1 VIAERLART
10 WAWLSKLLAPVLV
23 PLLLGLSAICAG
35 GWARQTVRIEG
46 LHVWFIKVDGLRKER
61 DDAIAALA
69 SVKKAQPEAAK
80 AQAAANHAPA
90 AAAAQ
95 IVEKSNVDAQ
105 AYYER
110 GRAAGAAYADA
121 DAHRVR
127 PACSGRPV
135 SAAGLPG
142 ADPAAPVDD
151 RPGATADD
159 VAVSR
164 ADYDIL
170 VGNSLRLAKVHQ
182 DAQALID
189 AGVAVAA
196 TDP

>member
-1 VIAERLART
+1 MNGILLARA
-10 WAWLSKLLAPVLV
+10 WAWLSNLLAPVLV

-35 GWARQTVRIEG
+35 GWAWQTVRIEG
-46 LHVWFIKVDGLRKER
+46 FHLWFVKVDGLRKER
-61 DDAIAALA
+61 DDALAALA
-69 SVKKAQPEAAK
+69 AVKKAQPEAAK
-80 AQAAANHAPA
+80 AQAAAIHAPA
-90 AAAAQ
+90 AASAQ
-95 IVEKSNVDAQ
+95 IAEKSNVDAQ

-121 DAHRVR
+121 HRVR
-127 PACSGRPV
+127 PTCPGSPFGTAD
-135 SAAGLPG
+135 LPG
-142 ADPAAPVDD
+142 ADHPASVDD
-151 RPGATADD
+151 RSSAASLD

-189 AGVAVAA
+189 AGVAVASS
-196 TDP
+196 DP

>member
-1 VIAERLART
+1 MIGALFTRAWARLVN
-10 WAWLSKLLAPVLV
+10 LLAPILV
-23 PLLLGLSAICAG
+23 PILLGLLLFFAG
-35 GWARQTVRIEG
+35 GWAWQTVRIEG
-46 LHVWFIKVDGLRKER
+46 FHLWLIKVDGLRKER

-69 SVKKAQPEAAK
+69 AVKKAQPEAAQ
-80 AQAAANHAPA
+80 AQAIVNHAPA

-95 IVEKSNVDAQ
+95 IAEKSNVDAQ

-121 DAHRVR
+121 HRVL
-127 PACSGRPV
+127 PTCPGSPV
-135 SAAGLPG
+135 SNADLPG
-142 ADPAAPVDD
+142 ADHAAPVND
-151 RPGATADD
+151 RSSAASLD

-170 VGNSLRLAKVHQ
+170 VGNSLRLAKVYQ

-189 AGVAVAA
+189 AGVAVASSN
-196 TDP
+196 P